1 MNSCAVYPQHKPL
14 RAQGTLLVMNI
25 LVTGGAGYIG
35 SVTAQHLVHRGHEVV
50 VLDNLQTGHR
60 AAVPQDAQF
69 YLGDIRDSELVT
81 RIIAEHEITA
91 VIHFA
96 AVSLVGES
104 MTDPLK
110 YFTDNTVATLTLLD
124 TVVRS
129 GVERIIF
136 SSTATLYGVPDVVPI
151 PETAPVRITNV
162 YGETKW
168 TIERALAWLQQ
179 LHGIGFTTLR
189 YFNACGAAPQR
200 GEDHTPET
208 HLIPIVLEVAAG
220 KRDSVT
226 IFGTD
231 YDTVDGTNIRD
242 YVHVLDLAHAHALA
256 VEALQPGDANTY
268 NVGLGVG
275 YSVREI
281 IDVCRAV
288 TEHEI
293 PAVAGARRA
302 GDPPVLVAD
311 STRIRQELGW
321 EPRWQSIAGIVQS
334 AWDWHAKHPNG
345 YRSKSFAEGW

>member
-1 MNSCAVYPQHKPL
+1 M
-14 RAQGTLLVMNI
+14 MNI

-35 SVTAQHLVHRGHEVV
+35 SVTAQHLVDRAHEVV

-60 AAVPQDAQF
+60 AAVPSSATF
-69 YLGDIRDSELVT
+69 YEGDIRDSELVA
-81 RIIAEHEITA
+81 RIIAEHDIAA

-104 MTDPLK
+104 MADPLK
-110 YFTDNTVATLTLLD
+110 YFTDNTVATLTLLN
-124 TVVRS
+124 TVVRA
-129 GVERIIF
+129 GVQRIIF

-151 PETAPVRITNV
+151 PEDAPVRITNV

-168 TIERALAWLQQ
+168 TIERALAWLQE
-179 LHGIGFTTLR
+179 LHGIGFTALR
-189 YFNACGAAPQR
+189 YFNACGAEPGR

-256 VEALQPGDANTY
+256 VEALQPGQANTY

-281 IDVCRAV
+281 IDVCREV
-288 TEHEI
+288 TGHAI
-293 PAVAGARRA
+293 PAAEGERRA

-321 EPRWQSIAGIVQS
+321 EPRWQSIASIVQT
-334 AWDWHAKHPNG
+334 AWNWHAKHPNG
-345 YRSKSFAEGW
+345 YRPESFAEG